1 MSELIK
7 ITING
12 KVCLG
17 EKGKTILQIAQDNG
31 IEIPNL
37 CHDQKVKEF
46 GACGV
51 CVVEG
56 EGMPKLMRACATV
69 AGDGWV
75 VSSETP
81 RARQSRRVTLEL
93 IMSDHYGDCRGPCGV
108 HCPAGTDVQG
118 YVKQI
123 ALGNDREAVRII
135 KEKIPIPASIG
146 RVCPHPCERECR
158 RRNVE
163 SPVSIAYLKA
173 FAADNDLA
181 SDKPWAPEPAPATGK
196 RVSVV
201 GGGPGGLTAAYYLAL
216 KGHKVTVY
224 DAMPEMGGMLRY
236 GIPEY
241 RLPKAVLAKEI
252 AAIKAL
258 GVNMKNNVRL
268 GRDVTLE
275 GLREAGDAVVLA
287 TGAWKSSAVGCPGEE
302 AEGVLGGIDFLR
314 EVNLG
319 NRPAIGERVMVV
331 GGGNT
336 AMDACRTAVR
346 LGAKEVFVVYRRTE
360 AEMPAEQ
367 AEIDE
372 AREEGVTF
380 KFLRNPAE
388 ILSENGRVKAVKLQ
402 VMELGEPDASGRRAP
417 VPVEGSFETVE
428 VSCVIAAIGQKLD
441 PAGLEGVALN
451 RRGSIAADEAS
462 FLTNLEGVF
471 AVGDATNRGA
481 DIAVAAIGEAG
492 RAAQV
497 VDSYLNG
504 ALLPYREPFYS
515 MQMPLPDMFEGR
527 EKRERVRMPQRP
539 AELRRNDF
547 IEINLG
553 LPADKARQEAA
564 RCLECGCFDYK
575 DCKLIKAA
583 NTCPEFEPQRL
594 RGEKHKSY
602 KERDLLTI
610 ERDQGKCILCGL
622 CVRICEEVVGKALLG
637 FVGRGFNAAIRP
649 EFNDPAILSFCRKC
663 DKCAINC
670 PTGALKIIH

>member
-1 MSELIK
+1 M
-7 ITING
+7 
-12 KVCLG
+12 
-17 EKGKTILQIAQDNG
+17 
-31 IEIPNL
+31 
-37 CHDQKVKEF
+37 
-46 GACGV
+46 
-51 CVVEG
+51 
-56 EGMPKLMRACATV
+56 
-69 AGDGWV
+69 
-75 VSSETP
+75 
-81 RARQSRRVTLEL
+81 
-93 IMSDHYGDCRGPCGV
+93 
-108 HCPAGTDVQG
+108 
-118 YVKQI
+118 
-123 ALGNDREAVRII
+123 
-135 KEKIPIPASIG
+135 
-146 RVCPHPCERECR
+146 
-158 RRNVE
+158 
-163 SPVSIAYLKA
+163 
-173 FAADNDLA
+173 
-181 SDKPWAPEPAPATGK
+181 
-196 RVSVV
+196 V
-201 GGGPGGLTAAYYLAL
+201 GG
-216 KGHKVTVY
+216 
-224 DAMPEMGGMLRY
+224 
-236 GIPEY
+236 
-241 RLPKAVLAKEI
+241 
-252 AAIKAL
+252 
-258 GVNMKNNVRL
+258 
-268 GRDVTLE
+268 
-275 GLREAGDAVVLA
+275 
-287 TGAWKSSAVGCPGEE
+287 
-302 AEGVLGGIDFLR
+302 
-314 EVNLG
+314 
-319 NRPAIGERVMVV
+319 
-331 GGGNT
+331 
-336 AMDACRTAVR
+336 
-346 LGAKEVFVVYRRTE
+346 RRE
-360 AEMPAEQ
+360 AEMAAEQ
-367 AEIDE
+367 GEIDE
-372 AREEGVTF
+372 DREEGVTF

-515 MQMPLPDMFEGR
+515 MQMPRPDMFEGR

-622 CVRICEEVVGKALLG
+622 CVRVCDEVAKVGLLG
-637 FVGRGFNAAIRP
+637 LIGRGFTTVVKP
-649 EFNDPAILSFCRKC
+649 EFRDSDAVKVCADC
-663 DKCAINC
+663 HKCADAC
-670 PTGALKIIH
+670 PTGALKILNK